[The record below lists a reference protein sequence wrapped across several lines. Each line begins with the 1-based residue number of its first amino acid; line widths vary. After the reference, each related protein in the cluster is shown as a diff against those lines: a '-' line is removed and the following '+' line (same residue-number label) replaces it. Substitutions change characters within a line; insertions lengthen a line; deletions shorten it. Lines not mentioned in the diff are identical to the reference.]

1 MSTTFSEQ
9 EAFWSKVTRRR
20 SPSHPAVIAFAA
32 AKLRLLRSVIPGEG
46 LTMLEVGAGNGYLS
60 RCFAEAFDLTALD
73 FAQNMLDQNP
83 LPAARKVVGRAE
95 ALPFPERSFDVVFC
109 GNLLHHLEEPIV
121 AVREMARVTRRYV
134 ALLEP
139 NITNPAMLPS
149 ARSSGRA
156 RQPQVHA
163 RLCPSARRP
172 GGPPPAGVVRSG
184 RRVAQQDP
192 AFGRAAGALAR
203 LPEPARVLHVGDL
216 RAALTGAGP
225 PSLLGP

>member
-20 SPSHPAVIAFAA
+20 SPEHPAVIAFAA

-139 NITNPAMLPS
+139 NITNPAMFLFGALKRAERGSLKFTPGYVRRLGAQAGLRLRASFVQGAVLPNKT
-149 ARSSGRA
+149 
-156 RQPQVHA
+156 P
-163 RLCPSARRP
+163 RLAVP
-172 GGPPPAGVVRSG
+172 
-184 RRVAQQDP
+184 
-192 AFGRAAGALAR
+192 LAR
-203 LPEPARVLHVGDL
+203 LLDFPNP
-216 RAALTGAGP
+216 
-225 PSLLGP
+225 LGFYTLAIFERP